1 MRHMPTAGE
10 YAAAPTMTDGE
21 RRDYFLTR
29 VFETDEVWF
38 LKAPPRLFEREVD
51 GCRTFP
57 VWPYR
62 RFASEAA
69 LEVWQDCVPSAVS
82 LEHFL
87 DVLLQE
93 PHGRGVLVEIMPRG
107 EAVGCLISAARL
119 KDILV
124 GMMDAGEYR
133 LDG

>member
-1 MRHMPTAGE
+1 MRQSPTEGE
-10 YAAAPTMTDGE
+10 YAAAPAMSDTQRLE
-21 RRDYFLTR
+21 YFLTR
-29 VFETDEVWF
+29 AFETDEVWF
-38 LKAPPRLFEREVD
+38 LRGPAPFERALAA
-51 GCRTFP
+51 GRALP

-69 LEVWQDCVPSAVS
+69 LEHWQDCVPASVS

-87 DVLLQE
+87 DHLLGQLPAE
-93 PHGRGVLVEIMPRG
+93 TLVEIMPRG
-107 EAVGCLISAARL
+107 EAVGCLVAPGRL
-119 KDILV
+119 RAILE